1 MRKGEIVFLA
11 VALLA
16 AFMAPGV
23 AGAQDASKDQG
34 EAACAHFAW
43 PIARERAWFA
53 AKLETTPS
61 GARIVDTDEAI
72 LLELKPTGSFQFILK
87 PERPPRPESF
97 SGEVIIAGVAA
108 PGVYQITLSDEAWI
122 DVFENNARMKSMA
135 FTGQKDCPGVRKSV
149 RFELTPGAPV
159 TVQISN
165 SPKNSIKL
173 AIAPAS

>member
-1 MRKGEIVFLA
+1 MRKGEIFFLA

-16 AFMAPGV
+16 AFVAPGA
-23 AGAQDASKDQG
+23 AGAQDTSKDQG

-61 GARIVDTDEAI
+61 GVRIVDTDEAI
-72 LLELKPTGSFQFILK
+72 LLELKPTNSFQFILT

-97 SGEVIIAGVAA
+97 SGDVIIAGVAA
-108 PGVYQITLSDEAWI
+108 PGIYQITLSDEAWI

>member
-1 MRKGEIVFLA
+1 MRKAEIVFLA
-11 VALLA
+11 VALSA
-16 AFMAPGV
+16 ALIAPGA

-53 AKLETTPS
+53 AKLGATPS
-61 GARIVDTDEAI
+61 GTRIVDTDEAI
-72 LLELKPTGSFQFILK
+72 LLELKPTKSFQFILT
-87 PERPPRPESF
+87 PERAPRPESF
-97 SGEVIIAGVAA
+97 TGDVIIAGVAA

-122 DVFENNARMKSMA
+122 DVFENDARMKSTA

-159 TVQISN
+159 TVLISN
-165 SPKNSIKL
+165 SQKNSIRL